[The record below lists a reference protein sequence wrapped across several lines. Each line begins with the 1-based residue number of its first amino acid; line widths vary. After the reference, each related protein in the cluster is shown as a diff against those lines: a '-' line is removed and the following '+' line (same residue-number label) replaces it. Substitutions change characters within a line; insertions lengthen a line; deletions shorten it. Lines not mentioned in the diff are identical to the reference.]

1 MLAELA
7 AEVRERR
14 IAASDLVRRTLDR
27 IDALDGP
34 LNSVVARRDDEALA
48 EAVALT
54 ERIAAG
60 EDVGALAGLPVLV
73 KDVEDVAGM
82 RTTYGSL
89 LHAEDPPADRDDLVV
104 RRLRAQ
110 GAIVVGKTNVPEY
123 ALDGYTGN
131 RVFGP
136 TRNPWVPDRSPGGSS
151 GGAGAA
157 LAAGIAP
164 IATATDGGGS
174 VRIPASF
181 CGLAGLKPT
190 AGIVGR
196 DPIPIWL
203 DLSTPGPLAGSIAD
217 LRLLLSTIAGPA
229 AGDPGA
235 LPAWVPRPGLPVLPR
250 TAYAMERNSPAPPL
264 PEPVATAFA
273 DALRLVETGLGIEI
287 EPIAHDRVFDA
298 GNVDEDW
305 FTTVA
310 TEHANF
316 LGRETIEA
324 NADRFGPGF
333 LDAMREGLAIDAE
346 TYLAARRRRYRYCR
360 ALDELLG
367 EDGLLLQPTMPTE
380 GWDPEGATPEDP
392 AAAGASTA
400 YNTQAANITGHP
412 ALSVPAG
419 TLPDGLPFGLQ
430 VTGPRFRD
438 GLVLEFGARWEQVHP
453 WRTTAPGYEPFDP

>member
-1 MLAELA
+1 VLAELSA
-7 AEVRERR
+7 AVRERR
-14 IAASDLVRRTLDR
+14 ISAADLVRRSLER
-27 IDALDGP
+27 IDAVDRALGA
-34 LNSVVARRDDEALA
+34 VVARRDEPALREAID
-48 EAVALT
+48 LT

-60 EDVGALAGLPVLV
+60 EDVGSLAGLPVLV
-73 KDVEDVAGM
+73 KDVEDVVGM

-89 LHAEDPPADRDDLVV
+89 LHAEDAPAQRDDLVV
-104 RRLRAQ
+104 RRLRDQ

-123 ALDGYTGN
+123 AFDGFTAN

-136 TRNPWVPDRSPGGSS
+136 TRNPWVPERSPGGSS

-157 LAAGIAP
+157 LAAGLAP

-190 AGIVGR
+190 QGIVGR

-203 DLSTPGPLAGSIAD
+203 DLSTPGPLASSIAD
-217 LRLLLSTIAGPA
+217 VRLLLSTMAGPA

-235 LPAWVPRPGLPVLPR
+235 LPAWVPKPGLPLLPPLVL
-250 TAYAMERNSPAPPL
+250 ALERNSLAGPL
-264 PEPVATAFA
+264 PSAVA
-273 DALRLVETGLGIEI
+273 DAFSATLRSIVGDLGIDV
-287 EPIAHDRVFDA
+287 EPIGFDRIYGD
-298 GNVDEDW
+298 GNIDDDW

-310 TEHANF
+310 VEHAHF
-316 LGRETIEA
+316 LGRATIEA
-324 NADRFGPGF
+324 NAERFMPGF
-333 LDAMREGLAIDAE
+333 REAMETGLATDAE
-346 TYLAARRRRYRYCR
+346 TYLAARRRRYTFCR

-367 EDGLLLQPTMPTE
+367 EDGLLVQPTMPTE
-380 GWDPEGATPEDP
+380 GWDPEGATPDDP
-392 AAAGASTA
+392 SAAAAATA

-438 GLVLEFGARWEQVHP
+438 GLVLEFGARWEQHNP
-453 WRTTAPGYEPFDP
+453 WRPIAPGYEPFDV

>member
-1 MLAELA
+1 MGSKLLNSTSLTVGLA
-7 AEVRERR
+7 AVSAPATSGVAGG
-14 IAASDLVRRTLDR
+14 AAVGETASPEH
-27 IDALDGP
+27 IDSA
-34 LNSVVARRDDEALA
+34 NE
-48 EAVALT
+48 
-54 ERIAAG
+54 
-60 EDVGALAGLPVLV
+60 AGLHYVSDSMPGIRRKRSGTGFAYYDPDGRLIRSREQIKRFRSLV
-73 KDVEDVAGM
+73 I
-82 RTTYGSL
+82 
-89 LHAEDPPADRDDLVV
+89 PPAWTEVWICPLVDGHLQVTARDA
-104 RRLRAQ
+104 R
-110 GAIVVGKTNVPEY
+110 
-123 ALDGYTGN
+123 
-131 RVFGP
+131 
-136 TRNPWVPDRSPGGSS
+136 
-151 GGAGAA
+151 
-157 LAAGIAP
+157 
-164 IATATDGGGS
+164 
-174 VRIPASF
+174 
-181 CGLAGLKPT
+181 
-190 AGIVGR
+190 GR
-196 DPIPIWL
+196 KH
-203 DLSTPGPLAGSIAD
+203 
-217 LRLLLSTIAGPA
+217 GPA

-264 PEPVATAFA
+264 PAPVATAFA

-333 LDAMREGLAIDAE
+333 LDAMREGLTIDAE
-346 TYLAARRRRYRYCR
+346 TYLAARRRRYRFCR

-367 EDGLLLQPTMPTE
+367 ENGLLLQPTMPTE
-380 GWDPEGATPEDP
+380 GWDPEGATPDDP
-392 AAAGASTA
+392 AAAAAATA

-438 GLVLEFGARWEQVHP
+438 GLVLEFGARWEQISP
-453 WRTTAPGYEPFDP
+453 WPTTAPGYEPFDP